1 MRLLRV
7 GDRGHERPMIW
18 SAPGRGFDLAP
29 ITADIDS
36 AFLASEGLERA
47 RDALEAGILPEV
59 DITGLRVGAPLAR
72 PGVVLCIG
80 MNYGAHARESGAE
93 PPQTPV
99 MFYKPPNTV
108 VGPHDD
114 ILLPPGAQHVDWEV
128 ELGVV
133 IGRSCRYL
141 ASPEQAM
148 SHIAGF
154 VLADDVSERDFQLAQ
169 SGGQWSKGK
178 ASETFTPLG
187 PWLVT
192 PDEVAP
198 ENLRLT
204 SAVNGE
210 RRQDGTTADLIFGIG
225 YLLWHLSQYTVLD
238 PGDVICTGTPEGVAL
253 SGRFPYL
260 QDGDVVEVA
269 IEGLGAQRSRC
280 VRATV

>member
-1 MRLLRV
+1 
-7 GDRGHERPMIW
+7 MIW
-18 SAPGRGFDLAP
+18 SAPGRAYDLGP
-29 ITADIDS
+29 ITAEIDGE
-36 AFLASEGLERA
+36 FLGSGGLERA
-47 RDALEAGILPEV
+47 REALEAGSLDEV
-59 DITGLRVGAPLAR
+59 DIAGLRVGAPIAR

-80 MNYGAHARESGAE
+80 MNYGAHARESGSE

-108 VGPHDD
+108 VGPYDD
-114 ILLPPGAQHVDWEV
+114 ILLPPGAHHVDWEV

-141 ASPEQAM
+141 ASPEQALA
-148 SHIAGF
+148 HIAGF

-178 ASETFTPLG
+178 AAETFTPLG

-192 PDEVAP
+192 PDEVNAGA
-198 ENLRLT
+198 LRLT
-204 SAVNGE
+204 SAVNGAP
-210 RRQDGTTADLIFGIG
+210 RQDGSTSDLIFGIG

-260 QDGDVVEVA
+260 ADGDIVEVA

-280 VRATV
+280 VRATD

>member
-1 MRLLRV
+1 MRV
-7 GDRGHERPMIW
+7 GERGRERPMIW
-18 SAPGRGFDLAP
+18 LAPGRALDLGP
-29 ITADIDS
+29 ITDDVDG
-36 AFLASEGLERA
+36 AFLGSDGLERA
-47 RDALEAGILPEV
+47 HAALKAGALDEV
-59 DITGLRVGAPLAR
+59 DIAGRRVGSPIAR

-108 VGPHDD
+108 VGPNDD
-114 ILLPPGAQHVDWEV
+114 ILLPPHARSVDWEV
-128 ELGVV
+128 EFGVV
-133 IGRSCRYL
+133 IGRTCRYL
-141 ASPEQAM
+141 ASPEEA
-148 SHIAGF
+148 SAHIAGF
-154 VLADDVSERDFQLAQ
+154 VLADDVSERDFQLRG

-192 PDEVAP
+192 PDEVDA

-210 RRQDGTTADLIFGIG
+210 RRQDGSTSDLIFGIDF
-225 YLLWHLSQYTVLD
+225 LIWHLSQHTVLD
-238 PGDVICTGTPEGVAL
+238 PGDVILTGTPEGVAL

-260 QDGDVVEVA
+260 QDDDVVEVA
-269 IEGLGAQRSRC
+269 IDGLGAQRSRC
-280 VRATV
+280 VRATID